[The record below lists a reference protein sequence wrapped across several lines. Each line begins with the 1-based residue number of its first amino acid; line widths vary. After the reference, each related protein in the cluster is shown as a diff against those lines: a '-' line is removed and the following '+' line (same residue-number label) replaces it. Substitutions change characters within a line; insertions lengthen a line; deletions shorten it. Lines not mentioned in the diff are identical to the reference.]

1 MLFPELGT
9 EFYEENDNSVLAM
22 MSQAYRD
29 SITVNQGFWEEAQI
43 DTRFEAG
50 DQAIWNDMY
59 GKIPAYQLKQFNFNR
74 IRRVINMV
82 SGWQRRNRKSTIV
95 SPIENGDMETA
106 DQFTKLMMWANQQEG
121 VLDTVSDAFH
131 GALVTGLNVMQVWV
145 DYRSDPVSG
154 NIRVDNCAYNTF
166 LIDPFFKKKDFADC
180 NHIWKR
186 SFLTRK
192 ECVSLLPD
200 SKDKIMTLPVKNNRD
215 DKFNYMPESYNNGT
229 KNLMSYDEFFYRDY
243 RDQRILIDSETGETM
258 EWRGDDEQLRAYLSK
273 FPRVTTSK
281 TEIPTVKLAIVVN
294 GMVMYDGPNPMGIDK
309 YPFVPVFGYFNPQM
323 EDYRWRIQ
331 GMTRGLRDSQFLY
344 NRRKAIELDILESQ
358 VNSGFKYKVDS
369 LVNLDD
375 VHRFGQGIGIAIKQ
389 TAQMTDVEKIAPA
402 QVPPS
407 MMQLSELLGKEIQEI
422 SGVNEEL
429 LGTATDD
436 KAGVL
441 AMLRQGGG
449 LTTLQILLDQLDHS
463 QKLLGG
469 IMLDVFQSN
478 FTPGKV
484 QRIIADQPSPQFY
497 NKAFGK
503 YDAAVEEGINTTTQR
518 QMQFA
523 QLLHLK
529 EIGMPIPDKVILS
542 ASTVQNKKEL
552 IDAVEE
558 VTNQAQQAQQ
568 MQLQVQMQ
576 EAKSKSNL
584 SDAQAQSHIGLG
596 IERVSRVKE
605 NEAFAIERRAEARKD
620 SAQGMLNIVKAIQEI
635 DDIDL
640 GQLEKMLS
648 LARVLNV
655 QGKLDEQDAKDSTMG
670 VVAQTSQQI
679 TPQQGS
685 TAQQI
690 G

>member
-309 YPFVPVFGYFNPQM
+309 YPFVPVLGYFNPQM